1 MEDLEQFGEF
11 KKINNSPLGM
21 FPENAKSFYD
31 KKEISQKEFIR
42 IFITQKGL
50 MEKNTHNV
58 ILGMGYFEFFY
69 MQQLKE
75 YKRSLETFIKKYPKI
90 NAATKKNVRKIYSL
104 NKARK
109 SMREALGLSL
119 ENTPEEAIE
128 RYYVLYKLLNQA
140 VIKETKL
147 SIEDKNK
154 TKLHNKISKN
164 ISQLKNI
171 TDDRISYRLTEKKF
185 NKEYSNNIISFV
197 NNVHTPE

>member
-1 MEDLEQFGEF
+1 MGAGEF
-11 KKINNSPLGM
+11 LQHSKIKFLIALFLSVSSSLIRRSMLLLLINDVL
-21 FPENAKSFYD
+21 FR
-31 KKEISQKEFIR
+31 QKEFIR

-109 SMREALGLSL
+109 SMREAFKVWTFLIFDIVSKLNVVKIDFL
-119 ENTPEEAIE
+119 
-128 RYYVLYKLLNQA
+128 VLDTYM
-140 VIKETKL
+140 
-147 SIEDKNK
+147 
-154 TKLHNKISKN
+154 
-164 ISQLKNI
+164 
-171 TDDRISYRLTEKKF
+171 
-185 NKEYSNNIISFV
+185 
-197 NNVHTPE
+197 

>member
-1 MEDLEQFGEF
+1 MFQYINYKKASKLLLLFGFERSKDETRIGVFIEDLEQFGEF
-11 KKINNSPLGM
+11 KKINNSPSGM
-21 FPENAKSFYD
+21 FPENAKSFFD

-75 YKRSLETFIKKYPKI
+75 YKRSLETFKKKYPKI
-90 NAATKKNVRKIYSL
+90 NAATKKNVHKIYSL

-147 SIEDKNK
+147 SKEDKNK
-154 TKLHNKISKN
+154 SKLHNKVS
-164 ISQLKNI
+164 
-171 TDDRISYRLTEKKF
+171 D
-185 NKEYSNNIISFV
+185 
-197 NNVHTPE
+197 